1 MPAPGSPEEQ
11 AAFAFVDHLL
21 NATAGQLSA
30 LVVINEPS
38 IDTLAPDLA
47 PGADGRIPVV
57 FFLRQVTEHI
67 DAEHRTA
74 AGGGRLPLFGGGM
87 TRLDIPKVQNSAATR
102 AMIRWI
108 DSDPRVTGADFH
120 LHQPGMPTT
129 ERALQF
135 IHHAIPNKPLM
146 VTEMSLIW
154 KWQEHL
160 GDRIDASATGRA
172 FSGAYSRSA
181 RAADRCLGH

>member
-1 MPAPGSPEEQ
+1 
-11 AAFAFVDHLL
+11 
-21 NATAGQLSA
+21 
-30 LVVINEPS
+30 
-38 IDTLAPDLA
+38 
-47 PGADGRIPVV
+47 
-57 FFLRQVTEHI
+57 
-67 DAEHRTA
+67 
-74 AGGGRLPLFGGGM
+74 M
-87 TRLDIPKVQNSAATR
+87 TRLDMPKVQNSAATR